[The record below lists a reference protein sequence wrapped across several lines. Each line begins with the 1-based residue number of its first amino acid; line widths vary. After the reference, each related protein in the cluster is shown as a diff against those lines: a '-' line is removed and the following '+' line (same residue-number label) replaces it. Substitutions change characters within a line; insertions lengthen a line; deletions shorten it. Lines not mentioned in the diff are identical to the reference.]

1 MADESAP
8 PLAHAPAS
16 DGPSP
21 LPFSAELRRKALHI
35 LALVVPLGMAWLGMP
50 AALYLLLPA
59 VGLAVS
65 GDVLRA
71 YSPRFNRFIRRIFGS
86 MMRTAE
92 LPPLGRGVVINGAT
106 WVLVSALL
114 LALVFPLRVVLP
126 AFTMFM
132 ISDAVAAVVGRR
144 WGRHRW
150 GRTARTVEGSAA
162 FLVSGL
168 AVMACFPHP
177 IFGVGAVATAVAC
190 VAEALPGPGNDNV
203 RVPFAAALTV
213 VLLEWLLFGQP
224 LDLFPMA

>member
-1 MADESAP
+1 
-8 PLAHAPAS
+8 
-16 DGPSP
+16 
-21 LPFSAELRRKALHI
+21 
-35 LALVVPLGMAWLGMP
+35 MAWLGMP

-224 LDLFPMA
+224 IDLFPMV